1 MPKVVVRLVLPD
13 PAGPKSSICITV
25 NFTYLE
31 NKREAKSINTLSKR
45 VSSALKAKFSE
56 ALRFFYCEEFV
67 SKVIVWSVDS
77 VRSNLMKVHLS
88 EESKVARRSYVKYA
102 AGLVVAA
109 VVAVAGYA
117 WTTSREVPYQTVITG
132 QAIALPKPK
141 KFGFMSMEEAVA
153 KRRSIRAYT
162 PEPLSLEEVSQLLWA
177 AQGITDPASGKRAA
191 PSAGMTYPLEI
202 YLAIGEEGVKDLP
215 RGVYNYIPQKHSI
228 TKILDDDVRYP
239 LQEAA
244 LRQTW
249 VGEAPITIIVAAIY
263 ERTTVRYGDRG
274 MRYVYI
280 EVGHV
285 AENVFLQAV
294 ALNLGTVPI
303 GAFTDDDVQKVL
315 GLPKEVKPIYIMP
328 VGRV

>member
-1 MPKVVVRLVLPD
+1 
-13 PAGPKSSICITV
+13 
-25 NFTYLE
+25 
-31 NKREAKSINTLSKR
+31 
-45 VSSALKAKFSE
+45 
-56 ALRFFYCEEFV
+56 
-67 SKVIVWSVDS
+67 

-88 EESKVARRSYVKYA
+88 EMPKATRRGYLKYA
-102 AGLVVAA
+102 GGLVVAA
-109 VVAVAGYA
+109 VVAAVGYSWIA
-117 WTTSREVPYQTVITG
+117 PKEVSYQTIITG
-132 QAIALPKPK
+132 QAIALPKSK
-141 KFGFMSMEEAVA
+141 TSGFMSVEEAIA
-153 KRRSIRAYT
+153 KRRSIRDYT

-177 AQGITDPASGKRAA
+177 AQGITEAASGKRAA

-202 YLAIGEEGVKDLP
+202 YLAVGERGVKDLP
-215 RGVYNYIPQKHSI
+215 VGVYKYIPQNHSI
-228 TKILDDDVRYP
+228 TKMLDEDVRYP

-249 VGEAPITIIVAAIY
+249 VGEAPVTIVIAAIY

-274 MRYVYI
+274 MRYVHI

-303 GAFTDDDVQKVL
+303 GAFNDDDVQKVL
-315 GLPKEVKPIYIMP
+315 GLAEEVKPIYIMP